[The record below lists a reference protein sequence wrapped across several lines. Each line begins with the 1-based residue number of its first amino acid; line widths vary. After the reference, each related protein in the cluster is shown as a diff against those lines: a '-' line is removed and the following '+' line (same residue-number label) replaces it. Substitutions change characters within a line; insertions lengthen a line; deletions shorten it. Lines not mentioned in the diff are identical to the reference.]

1 MRSGLA
7 SYEIASI
14 RTNLDE
20 THPVYV
26 RANDIS
32 EGGHAWIADGYI
44 YSRIGT
50 EYYEEILIDNGLTL
64 YYDYILTNSTVQ
76 TIWSIIIGA
85 GMAVVMAILLL
96 EMGSLLAMDISSMDC
111 R

>member
-1 MRSGLA
+1 
-7 SYEIASI
+7 
-14 RTNLDE
+14 LDE

-50 EYYEEILIDNGLTL
+50 EYYEERLVDNDEPGLIPHYEYVLN
-64 YYDYILTNSTVQ
+64 V
-76 TIWSIIIGA
+76 
-85 GMAVVMAILLL
+85 
-96 EMGSLLAMDISSMDC
+96 
-111 R
+111 